1 MKKAIVI
8 AIIVILGIFGYFFI
22 SSTKHNTSKSMTD
35 QEIVTIL
42 DGVLKRVD
50 DFFISADVIPE
61 NYKQMK
67 AQTGSDDEFFYRNL
81 WLQDAEHQIKPNQN
95 MFSFSANEIDKY
107 KIPSYVVGCS
117 GRANLFAKYAK
128 EAGIKDVYI
137 VVSVY
142 IPDIGKEHMNG
153 HQIVAVK
160 MSHGLQLLDPANGAY
175 NFNRA
180 KVDGNCKLNEIID
193 ATSDSKKEYKIS
205 AIMTQEEHEK
215 LTSVEKLMDV
225 YSRVLNGR
233 TLKDIISA
241 GKM

>member
-1 MKKAIVI
+1 MKKVIII
-8 AIIVILGIFGYFFI
+8 AIIVILGIVGYFLI
-22 SSTKHNTSKSMTD
+22 SSNRHQQNLTD
-35 QEIVTIL
+35 QQIVERL
-42 DGVLKRVD
+42 DTVLKRVD

-67 AQTGSDDEFFYRNL
+67 EQANNNDEFFYRNL
-81 WLQDAEHQIKPNQN
+81 WLRDAKHQIKPNQN
-95 MFSFSANEIDKY
+95 MFSFSADEIDKY

-142 IPDIGKEHMNG
+142 TPDIGKQHMNG
-153 HQIVAVK
+153 HQIIAVK
-160 MSHGLQLLDPANGAY
+160 MSNGLQLLDPANGAY

-180 KVDGNCKLNEIID
+180 KIDGKCELNEIID
-193 ATSDSKKEYKIS
+193 ATHQGKKEYQIA

-215 LTSVEKLMDV
+215 LTSVEKLMEV
-225 YSRVLNGR
+225 YNRVS
-233 TLKDIISA
+233 KASE
-241 GKM
+241 

>member
-1 MKKAIVI
+1 MKKAIII
-8 AIIVILGIFGYFFI
+8 AILVIFGIVGYFLI
-22 SSTKHNTSKSMTD
+22 SSGKHQQKITD
-35 QEIVTIL
+35 QQIVERL
-42 DGVLKRVD
+42 DTVLKRVD
-50 DFFISADVIPE
+50 DFFIFADVIPE

-67 AQTGSDDEFFYRNL
+67 EQANNNDEFFYRNL
-81 WLQDAEHQIKPNQN
+81 WLRDAKNQIKPNQN
-95 MFSFSANEIDKY
+95 MFSFSAEEIDKY

-142 IPDIGKEHMNG
+142 IPDIGKQHMNG

-160 MSHGLQLLDPANGAY
+160 MSHGMQLLDPANGAY

-180 KVDGNCKLNEIID
+180 KIDGDCKLNEIID
-193 ATSDSKKEYKIS
+193 ATHQGKKEYQIA

-215 LTSVEKLMDV
+215 LTSVEKLMEV
-225 YSRVLNGR
+225 YNRVS
-233 TLKDIISA
+233 KVSE
-241 GKM
+241 

>member
-1 MKKAIVI
+1 MKRIIII
-8 AIIVILGIFGYFFI
+8 ATIVILGILGYFFI
-22 SSTKHNTSKSMTD
+22 LSNKHDVSKNMTD
-35 QEIVTIL
+35 QEIVERL

-67 AQTGSDDEFFYRNL
+67 AQANSNDEFFYRHL
-81 WLQDAEHQIKPNQN
+81 WLRDAEHQVKPNQN
-95 MFSFSANEIDKY
+95 MFSFSADEIDKY

-142 IPDIGKEHMNG
+142 IPDIGKQHMNG
-153 HQIVAVK
+153 HQIIAVK

-180 KVDGNCKLNEIID
+180 KIDGKCELNEIID
-193 ATSDSKKEYKIS
+193 ATHQGTKEYQIA

-215 LTSVEKLMDV
+215 LTSVEKLMEV
-225 YSRVLNGR
+225 YNRVS
-233 TLKDIISA
+233 KIS
-241 GKM
+241 K

>member
-1 MKKAIVI
+1 MVMKRVIII
-8 AIIVILGIFGYFFI
+8 AILAILGIVGYFLV
-22 SSTKHNTSKSMTD
+22 SSTGHQQKNMTD
-35 QEIVTIL
+35 QQIIEKL
-42 DGVLKRVD
+42 DTVLKRVD
-50 DFFISADVIPE
+50 DFFIFADVVPE

-67 AQTGSDDEFFYRNL
+67 TQANSDDEFFYRNL
-81 WLQDAEHQIKPNQN
+81 WLHDAEHQIKPNQN
-95 MFSFSANEIDKY
+95 MFSFSADEIDKY

-142 IPDIGKEHMNG
+142 IPDIGKQQMNG

-180 KVDGNCKLNEIID
+180 KVDGNCKVNEIID
-193 ATSDSKKEYKIS
+193 ATSDGKKEYKIA

-215 LTSVEKLMDV
+215 LTSLEKLMDV
-225 YSRVLNGR
+225 YNRVL
-233 TLKDIISA
+233 K
-241 GKM
+241 

>member
-1 MKKAIVI
+1 MKKVIII
-8 AIIVILGIFGYFFI
+8 AIIVIFGTIGYFLI
-22 SSTKHNTSKSMTD
+22 SSNRHHQNLTD
-35 QEIVTIL
+35 QQIIERL
-42 DGVLKRVD
+42 DTVLKRVD
-50 DFFISADVIPE
+50 DFFVSADIVPE

-67 AQTGSDDEFFYRNL
+67 IKENSNDEFFYRNL
-81 WLQDAEHQIKPNQN
+81 WLRDAKHQIKPNQN
-95 MFSFSANEIDKY
+95 MFSFSADEIDKY

-142 IPDIGKEHMNG
+142 MPDIGKQHMNG

-160 MSHGLQLLDPANGAY
+160 MSNGLQMLDPANGAY

-180 KVDGNCKLNEIID
+180 KINGKCELNEMID
-193 ATSDSKKEYKIS
+193 ATNQGTKEYQIA

-215 LTSVEKLMDV
+215 LTSVEKLMEV
-225 YSRVLNGR
+225 YNRVSK
-233 TLKDIISA
+233 TSK
-241 GKM
+241 

>member
-1 MKKAIVI
+1 MKRIIII
-8 AIIVILGIFGYFFI
+8 ATIVILGILGYFFI
-22 SSTKHNTSKSMTD
+22 SSNKHNVSKNMTD
-35 QEIVTIL
+35 QEIVERL

-67 AQTGSDDEFFYRNL
+67 AQANSNDEFFYRNL
-81 WLQDAEHQIKPNQN
+81 WLHDAEHQIKPNQN
-95 MFSFSANEIDKY
+95 MFSFSADEIDKY

-142 IPDIGKEHMNG
+142 IPDIGKQQMNG
-153 HQIVAVK
+153 HQIIAVK

-180 KVDGNCKLNEIID
+180 KIDGNCELNEIID
-193 ATSDSKKEYKIS
+193 ATHQGTKEYQIA
-205 AIMTQEEHEK
+205 AIMTQDEHEK
-215 LTSVEKLMDV
+215 LISRKKLMEV
-225 YSRVLNGR
+225 YNRVSK
-233 TLKDIISA
+233 TSE
-241 GKM
+241 

>member
-1 MKKAIVI
+1 MKPTIIIAIV
-8 AIIVILGIFGYFFI
+8 AILGILGYFLI
-22 SSTKHNTSKSMTD
+22 SSGKHQQNLTD
-35 QEIVTIL
+35 QQIIERL
-42 DGVLKRVD
+42 DTVLKRVD
-50 DFFISADVIPE
+50 DFFVSADIVPE

-67 AQTGSDDEFFYRNL
+67 IQENSNDEFFYRNL
-81 WLQDAEHQIKPNQN
+81 WLRDATHQIKPNQN
-95 MFSFSANEIDKY
+95 MFSFSADEIDKY

-142 IPDIGKEHMNG
+142 MPDIGKRHMNG

-160 MSHGLQLLDPANGAY
+160 MSNGLQLLDPANGAY

-180 KVDGNCKLNEIID
+180 KINGKCELNEMID
-193 ATSDSKKEYKIS
+193 ATRQGTKEYQIA

-215 LTSVEKLMDV
+215 LTSVEKLMEV
-225 YSRVLNGR
+225 YNRVSK
-233 TLKDIISA
+233 TSK
-241 GKM
+241 

>member
-1 MKKAIVI
+1 MKKVIII
-8 AIIVILGIFGYFFI
+8 AIIAFLGILGFFLI
-22 SSTKHNTSKSMTD
+22 PSNRHQQKLTD
-35 QEIVTIL
+35 QQIVERL
-42 DGVLKRVD
+42 DTVLKRVD
-50 DFFISADVIPE
+50 DFFIAADVVPE

-67 AQTGSDDEFFYRNL
+67 EQANSDDEFFYRNL
-81 WLQDAEHQIKPNQN
+81 WLRDADHQIKSNQS
-95 MFSFSANEIDKY
+95 MFSFSADEIDKY

-142 IPDIGKEHMNG
+142 VPDIGKQHMNG

-160 MSHGLQLLDPANGAY
+160 MSNGLLQLLDPANGAY

-180 KVDGNCKLNEIID
+180 KIDGNCKINEIID
-193 ATSDSKKEYKIS
+193 ATGQGTKEYQIA

-215 LTSVEKLMDV
+215 LTSREKLMDI
-225 YSRVLNGR
+225 YNRVL
-233 TLKDIISA
+233 K
-241 GKM
+241 

>member
-1 MKKAIVI
+1 MKR
-8 AIIVILGIFGYFFI
+8 IIITSIIIILGIFGYFFI
-22 SSTKHNTSKSMTD
+22 SSNKHDAQKNMTD
-35 QEIVTIL
+35 QEIVERL
-42 DGVLKRVD
+42 DSVLKRVD

-67 AQTGSDDEFFYRNL
+67 AQANSNDEFFYRNL
-81 WLQDAEHQIKPNQN
+81 WLRDAEHQIKPNQN
-95 MFSFSANEIDKY
+95 MFSFSADEIEEH

-142 IPDIGKEHMNG
+142 IPDIGKQQMNG

-180 KVDGNCKLNEIID
+180 KIDGNCKLNEIID
-193 ATSDSKKEYKIS
+193 ATHQGTKEYKIA
-205 AIMTQEEHEK
+205 AIMTQKEHEK
-215 LTSVEKLMDV
+215 LTSREKLMEV
-225 YSRVLNGR
+225 YNR
-233 TLKDIISA
+233 IS
-241 GKM
+241 KTSK

>member
-1 MKKAIVI
+1 MKKAIII
-8 AIIVILGIFGYFFI
+8 AIIAVLGILGFFFI
-22 SSTKHNTSKSMTD
+22 RSDRHQQKLTD
-35 QEIVTIL
+35 QQIVERL
-42 DGVLKRVD
+42 DTVLQRVD
-50 DFFISADVIPE
+50 DFFASADIIPE

-67 AQTGSDDEFFYRNL
+67 EQANSDDEFFYRNL
-81 WLQDAEHQIKPNQN
+81 WLRDAEHQIKPNQN
-95 MFSFSANEIDKY
+95 MFSFSADEIDKY

-142 IPDIGKEHMNG
+142 VPDIGKQHMNG

-160 MSHGLQLLDPANGAY
+160 MSYGLQLLDPANGAY

-180 KVDGNCKLNEIID
+180 RIDDDCKINEIID
-193 ATSDSKKEYKIS
+193 ATHQGTKEYQIV

-215 LTSVEKLMDV
+215 LTSREKLMDV
-225 YSRVLNGR
+225 YNRVS
-233 TLKDIISA
+233 K
-241 GKM
+241 

>member
-1 MKKAIVI
+1 MKIITIIVI
-8 AIIVILGIFGYFFI
+8 ILGIFGCFFI
-22 SSTKHNTSKSMTD
+22 LSNKHNVSNNMTD
-35 QEIVTIL
+35 QEIIEKL

-50 DFFISADVIPE
+50 DFFVSADVIPE

-67 AQTGSDDEFFYRNL
+67 AQANSDDEFFYRNL
-81 WLQDAEHQIKPNQN
+81 WLHDAEHQVKPNQN
-95 MFSFSANEIDKY
+95 MFSFSADEIEKY

-117 GRANLFAKYAK
+117 GRANLFARYAK
-128 EAGIKDVYI
+128 KAGIKDVYI

-142 IPDIGKEHMNG
+142 IPDIGKQQMNG

-180 KVDGNCKLNEIID
+180 KIDGNCELNETID
-193 ATSDSKKEYKIS
+193 ATHHGTKEYKIV

-215 LTSVEKLMDV
+215 LTSREKLMEV
-225 YSRVLNGR
+225 YNRVSK
-233 TLKDIISA
+233 TSK
-241 GKM
+241 

>member
-1 MKKAIVI
+1 MKKVIIIAIV
-8 AIIVILGIFGYFFI
+8 AIFGILGYFLI
-22 SSTKHNTSKSMTD
+22 SSGKHQQNLTD
-35 QEIVTIL
+35 QQIVERL
-42 DGVLKRVD
+42 DTVLKRVD
-50 DFFISADVIPE
+50 DFFISADIVPE

-67 AQTGSDDEFFYRNL
+67 IKENSNDEFFYRNL
-81 WLQDAEHQIKPNQN
+81 WLRDAKHQIKPNQN
-95 MFSFSANEIDKY
+95 MFSFSADEIDKY

-142 IPDIGKEHMNG
+142 MPDIGKQHMNG

-160 MSHGLQLLDPANGAY
+160 MSNGLQLLDPANGAY

-180 KVDGNCKLNEIID
+180 KINGKCELNEIID
-193 ATSDSKKEYKIS
+193 ATHQGTKEYQIA

-215 LTSVEKLMDV
+215 LTSVEKLMEV
-225 YSRVLNGR
+225 YNRVSK
-233 TLKDIISA
+233 TSK
-241 GKM
+241 